1 MKKITTLLFLS
12 YLVFSGAD
20 RINFSGS
27 NLSFFKI
34 IPHIPI
40 GLLLLLSIF
49 LFRFKIINF
58 SWIFN
63 KKYFLFHFVSFF
75 ILILISSLFSI
86 DILYSFKRLALLF
99 FIIITITCTIS
110 SFNNKEISY
119 YVYKASIFGSLI
131 FYLFNILLFM
141 NWIGYLNLDSN
152 IINLNPDY
160 IAYFIPR
167 LGGFSADVN
176 RGIVILVIYTFF
188 LFSYKNKKSYIY
200 IIIALNILFVF
211 ASFSRNGIL
220 LLLTTLFLYSIFYS
234 TKKEKKSIFI
244 LLPVSLFILFN
255 VANFYSNNNIIDIQS
270 ALEERLNLDDF
281 SHDTSTGIHFKLIN
295 EGFRIA
301 FSDVKIFVIGCGY
314 GVSNKII
321 KGFAMSHNKAANFHS
336 QYLSVLVENGIFTFI
351 TFISIAIILPVM
363 KYRNRLLPLIVG
375 LFFFNIFYELTNEP
389 MYWFTLLYYYK
400 FNDLT

>member
-1 MKKITTLLFLS
+1 M
-12 YLVFSGAD
+12 
-20 RINFSGS
+20 
-27 NLSFFKI
+27 
-34 IPHIPI
+34 
-40 GLLLLLSIF
+40 
-49 LFRFKIINF
+49 
-58 SWIFN
+58 
-63 KKYFLFHFVSFF
+63 
-75 ILILISSLFSI
+75 
-86 DILYSFKRLALLF
+86 
-99 FIIITITCTIS
+99 
-110 SFNNKEISY
+110 
-119 YVYKASIFGSLI
+119 
-131 FYLFNILLFM
+131 
-141 NWIGYLNLDSN
+141 
-152 IINLNPDY
+152 
-160 IAYFIPR
+160 
-167 LGGFSADVN
+167 
-176 RGIVILVIYTFF
+176 
-188 LFSYKNKKSYIY
+188 
-200 IIIALNILFVF
+200 
-211 ASFSRNGIL
+211 
-220 LLLTTLFLYSIFYS
+220 
-234 TKKEKKSIFI
+234 
-244 LLPVSLFILFN
+244 PVSLFILFN